1 MYLLVSVVQHS
12 IFLIEERNYD
22 YWPLLSLSYIGSGHC
37 FATFITDKSL
47 FRGDTTSHIMLYIF
61 IICYRFN
68 ISFTISDLDRQSEP
82 PIQSEQ
88 LIVPVI
94 PQLLQFLGQRQKGFL
109 LARRSRWRSSGW
121 CAGAGRPNFL

>member
-22 YWPLLSLSYIGSGHC
+22 YWPLLSLFYIGSGHC

-61 IICYRFN
+61 IICY
-68 ISFTISDLDRQSEP
+68 IIH
-82 PIQSEQ
+82 
-88 LIVPVI
+88 
-94 PQLLQFLGQRQKGFL
+94 K
-109 LARRSRWRSSGW
+109 A
-121 CAGAGRPNFL
+121 